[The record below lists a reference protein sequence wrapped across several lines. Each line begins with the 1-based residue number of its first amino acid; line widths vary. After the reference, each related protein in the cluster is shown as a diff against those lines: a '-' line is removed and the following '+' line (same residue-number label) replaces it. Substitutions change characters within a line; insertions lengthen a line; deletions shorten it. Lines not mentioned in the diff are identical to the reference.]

1 MDKRRNRRLGHFWD
15 KLTETFN
22 FFKKLLPFLSDRVVM
37 IGNHRDAWVYGGLD
51 PSSGTAVLM
60 EVGRILGHMLK
71 DGLLITK
78 YFDQHA

>member
-1 MDKRRNRRLGHFWD
+1 
-15 KLTETFN
+15 
-22 FFKKLLPFLSDRVVM
+22 M

-71 DGLLITK
+71 DGLWITK

>member
-1 MDKRRNRRLGHFWD
+1 M
-15 KLTETFN
+15 ETVN
-22 FFKKLLPFLSDRVVM
+22 FFQKQLPFLSDRIVL

-71 DGLLITK
+71 DGW
-78 YFDQHA
+78 